1 MPDSAHNAQPAA
13 NSARIFAI
21 VPAAGR
27 SRRMG
32 RDKQLL
38 PVDGQPMLLHTLA
51 ALAAADIAGV
61 VLVTRAAILER
72 LDLTRLAGVRIA
84 YNEPPDAEMIDS
96 VRIGLQTWQDAAE
109 IAPHDAF
116 LVHPADQPGVSTADI
131 DACIAA
137 IRADPSA
144 IIVAS
149 RGGRRGHPL
158 LFPAELGH
166 FVQSPACD
174 AGLRV
179 LPRTYLDRVHEVA
192 CTSAGVNACGSPRSV

>member
-1 MPDSAHNAQPAA
+1 
-13 NSARIFAI
+13 
-21 VPAAGR
+21 
-27 SRRMG
+27 MG

-61 VLVTRAAILER
+61 VLVTRAAILQQ
-72 LDLTRLAGVRIA
+72 LDEARLAGVRIA

-96 VRIGLQTWQDAAE
+96 VRIGLQSWQDVAE
-109 IAPHDAF
+109 ITPHDAF

-137 IRADPSA
+137 FRAAPSA

-149 RGGRRGHPL
+149 RTGRRGHPL
-158 LFPAELGH
+158 LFPAELAH

-179 LPRTYLDRVHEVA
+179 LPRTYPDRVREVS
-192 CTSAGVNACGSPRSV
+192 CTSAGVTRDIDTNEDYEHFRQ